1 MGLVWPRSYSF
12 DKFIFLSCE
21 NFVKCLFWVWFFAG
35 PYGMQHPIGMGRG
48 FPSYGAMG
56 PGAGAATS
64 GFAGAPGPSPAY
76 GYGKFQPVI
85 SHP

>member
-1 MGLVWPRSYSF
+1 
-12 DKFIFLSCE
+12 
-21 NFVKCLFWVWFFAG
+21 
-35 PYGMQHPIGMGRG
+35 MQHPIGMGRG

-64 GFAGAPGPSPAY
+64 SFAGAPGPSPAY

>member
-1 MGLVWPRSYSF
+1 
-12 DKFIFLSCE
+12 
-21 NFVKCLFWVWFFAG
+21 
-35 PYGMQHPIGMGRG
+35 MQHPIGMGRG

-76 GYGKFQPVI
+76 GYGKFQPVV

>member
-1 MGLVWPRSYSF
+1 
-12 DKFIFLSCE
+12 
-21 NFVKCLFWVWFFAG
+21 
-35 PYGMQHPIGMGRG
+35 MQHPIGMGRG

-85 SHP
+85 SHQSSLKLQVSCLCSKPSLLLFG